1 MERLEKYEDWARACM
16 HVRCGFCRDN
26 CPVYS
31 QLELDSYA
39 AKGKITMLYH
49 MLKGSLQP
57 DDVVAERVFACTNCG
72 LCDVACGYNQSE
84 AIQEMKAVLFDS
96 AVEPPEGYLKISNKT
111 RESGNPYA
119 ADEDEGSR
127 FLHSIPE
134 SKLSSAEYTLFLG
147 CTQIYRDQEG
157 INTLLQVLRTANV
170 SFRILTTP
178 ICCGSPAYRVGD
190 TSQARNQ
197 AERVANL
204 FETSG
209 SDKILISCAGCY
221 RMIAH
226 DYQNLLNEPPSFSI
240 HHITELLQD
249 IMKTRKLK
257 LLPLDKTLT
266 YHDPCHLGRHS
277 GIFEEPRDVLDSIPG
292 TKLIEMEWN
301 RKFAKCCGAGG
312 GFRSGRSD
320 DAIDIAA
327 KRVRDAEDVKASM
340 LVTSCPFCLRNLQ
353 DGAKRI
359 NSSIEV
365 VSIESLIE
373 SLLDT

>member
-49 MLKGSLQP
+49 MLKGSLEP
-57 DDVVAERVFACTNCG
+57 DDVVAERIFACTSCG

-84 AIQEMKAVLFDS
+84 AIQEMKSVLFDLPVS
-96 AVEPPEGYLKISNKT
+96 PPKEYLKISTKT
-111 RESGNPYA
+111 RETGNPYA
-119 ADEDEGSR
+119 AEEDEGSK

-147 CTQIYRDQEG
+147 CTQIYRDRESVT
-157 INTLLQVLRTANV
+157 NLLQVLRAANV

-190 TSQARNQ
+190 TSQASKQ
-197 AERVANL
+197 AKRVIEL
-204 FETSG
+204 FQN
-209 SDKILISCAGCY
+209 SDSNRILISCAGCY

-226 DYQNLLNEPPSFSI
+226 DYQNLLDKQPRLEI
-240 HHITELLQD
+240 LHLTELLQD
-249 IMKTRKLK
+249 LMKDKRLK
-257 LLPLDKTLT
+257 LASLDKTLT

-277 GIFEEPRDVLDSIPG
+277 GIFEEPRYVLNSIPG
-292 TKLIEMEWN
+292 AQMIEMEWN

-327 KRVRDAEDVKASM
+327 RRVRDAEAIQASM

-353 DGAKRI
+353 DGATRI
-359 NSSIEV
+359 DSKIEV
-365 VSIESLIE
+365 ISIESLID
-373 SLLDT
+373 SLLDK